1 MLQISCNGYNLSKKK
16 KKFLR
21 WLYLEVDPFYK
32 SVLSLHEDLYFK
44 EAYHSTQN
52 PHLVNSLAKQEHHR
66 SQTIAREGG

>member
-1 MLQISCNGYNLSKKK
+1 M
-16 KKFLR
+16 R

-66 SQTIAREGG
+66 SQTTAREGG

>member
-1 MLQISCNGYNLSKKK
+1 MLSYHVANILQ
-16 KKFLR
+16 

-52 PHLVNSLAKQEHHR
+52 PHLVNSQAKQEHHC
-66 SQTIAREGG
+66 SQTTAREGG